1 MTLKT
6 PINNNSKHDT
16 KTPINNN
23 SKHDTKNTN

>member
-1 MTLKT
+1 MTLTT

-23 SKHDTKNTN
+23 SKNDTKNTN